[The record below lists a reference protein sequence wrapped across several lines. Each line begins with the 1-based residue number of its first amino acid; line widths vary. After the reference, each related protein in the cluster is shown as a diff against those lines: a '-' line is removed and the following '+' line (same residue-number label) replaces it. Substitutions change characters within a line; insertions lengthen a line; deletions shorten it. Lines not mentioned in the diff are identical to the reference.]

1 VPRYALYFAPPEG
14 SAWGRFGAA
23 WLGRDAATGADLPH
37 PEVPGV
43 PAETFHALTGVPRQY
58 GFHATVKAPFALRSG
73 ATRDG
78 LAAALERFCAPRAAF
93 RMPRLEVTRID
104 DFLALAPVARESRI
118 NDLAAECVRDFEVFR
133 APLEASELERRRR
146 GGLSPRQDRYLE
158 EFGYPFVLAEF
169 RFHLT
174 LTGSIDGA
182 PPQVVAA
189 VRAAAERAVA
199 ALADEPLHFD
209 ALALF
214 EQRSHDAPFLQLAR
228 FPFGKRAN

>member
-14 SAWGRFGAA
+14 SRWWRFGAN
-23 WLGRDAATGADLPH
+23 WLGRDAATGAVHAP

-43 PAETFHALTGVPRQY
+43 PPDAFRALTEVPRRY
-58 GFHATVKAPFALRSG
+58 GFHATIKAPFVLHPD

-78 LAAALERFCAPRAAF
+78 LAAALERFCAPRASF
-93 RMPRLEVTRID
+93 PVPRLEATRID
-104 DFLALAPVARESRI
+104 DFLALAPVTRESRI
-118 NDLAAECVRDFEVFR
+118 NDLAAECVRDFEPFR
-133 APLEASELERRRR
+133 APLEAPELERRRR
-146 GGLSPRQDRYLE
+146 TGLSPRQDRYLE

-182 PPQVVAA
+182 SPQLVAE

-214 EQRSHDAPFLQLAR
+214 EQREPDGPFMQLAR
-228 FPFGKRAN
+228 FPFGGRKR

>member
-1 VPRYALYFAPPEG
+1 MRHAIYFAPAEG
-14 SAWGRFGAA
+14 SAWWRFGAS
-23 WLGRDAATGADLPH
+23 WLGRDPAAGT
-37 PEVPGV
+37 EVPRPALEGV
-43 PAETFHALTGVPRQY
+43 SPEDLAALTEAPQRY
-58 GFHATVKAPFALRSG
+58 GFHATFKAPFSPRAG
-73 ATRDG
+73 ATREA
-78 LAAALERFCAPRAAF
+78 LAGALERFCAARPGIAL
-93 RMPRLEVTRID
+93 PRLEVARLD
-104 DFLALAPVARESRI
+104 DFLALVPATRESRI
-118 NDLAAECVRDFEVFR
+118 NDLAAECVRDFEAFR

-174 LTGSIDGA
+174 LSGSIDGA

-214 EQRSHDAPFLQLAR
+214 EQREPDGPFMQLAR
-228 FPFGKRAN
+228 FPFGGRKR

>member
-1 VPRYALYFAPPEG
+1 MPRYALYFAPPEG
-14 SAWGRFGAA
+14 SAWWRFGAS
-23 WLGRDAATGADLPH
+23 WLGRDAATGAAHPH

-43 PAETFHALTGVPRQY
+43 PPDALHALTEMPRRY
-58 GFHATVKAPFALRSG
+58 GFHATVKAPFALHPG

-78 LAAALERFCAPRAAF
+78 LAGALEQFCAPRAAF
-93 RMPRLEVTRID
+93 PVPRLDVTRID

-118 NDLAAECVRDFEVFR
+118 NDLAAECVREFEPFR
-133 APLEASELERRRR
+133 ALLDATEVERRRR
-146 GGLSPRQDRYLE
+146 AGLSPRQDRYLE

-169 RFHLT
+169 RFHMT
-174 LTGSIDGA
+174 LTGSIDRV
-182 PPQVVAA
+182 PPQIVAA

-214 EQRSHDAPFLQLAR
+214 EQPARGAPFRLVAR
-228 FPFGKRAN
+228 FPFGGRGA